1 MTRRSEIGTL
11 GEEKARE
18 WLVKLGYTIR
28 EENYKKRYGEVDII
42 VERQGTLHFIEV
54 KTNKY
59 YPESA
64 FPPEIRINAKK
75 AMNLRKVCETYLR
88 ETSVSREQ
96 KWQIDVISVIL
107 DESGSLRDIKHFEN
121 AIFEEQY

>member
-1 MTRRSEIGTL
+1 MSQRSEIGAI

-28 EENYKKRYGEVDII
+28 ETNYKKRYGEIDII
-42 VERQGTLHFIEV
+42 AEKQGTLYFIEV

-75 AMNLRKVCETYLR
+75 ARNLKKICETYLW
-88 ETSVSREQ
+88 ETHVSRDQ

-107 DESGSLRDIKHFEN
+107 DESGSLKDIQHFEN
-121 AIFEEQY
+121 AIFGEPY